1 MSVETLRDIKIKG
14 TSLSVHWLRLHLP
27 MQEVWVQ
34 SLVEELRSHMTQGQK
49 KQNVKQTQYCNK
61 FNKDLDKK
69 VYVAH
74 RAPLP
79 MGCFRQEYWSGM
91 PFAPPGDLPNPG
103 TEPASLALA
112 GRFFTTESPGKPSH
126 LYSF

>member
-1 MSVETLRDIKIKG
+1 MSVEILRDIKIKG

-69 VYVAH
+69 VYVLSMCTVQGMVNYH
-74 RAPLP
+74 TKYSK
-79 MGCFRQEYWSGM
+79 QESTLSWQ
-91 PFAPPGDLPNPG
+91 
-103 TEPASLALA
+103 
-112 GRFFTTESPGKPSH
+112 
-126 LYSF
+126 

>member
-1 MSVETLRDIKIKG
+1 
-14 TSLSVHWLRLHLP
+14 

-69 VYVAH
+69 VYVLSMCTVQGMVNYH
-74 RAPLP
+74 TKYSKQESTLSWQWKILIRKQHTGKTPSPRA
-79 MGCFRQEYWSGM
+79 SNI
-91 PFAPPGDLPNPG
+91 PNWIH
-103 TEPASLALA
+103 T
-112 GRFFTTESPGKPSH
+112 R
-126 LYSF
+126 SFIN